1 MSVYSDR
8 IGKLKKEI
16 KLITTKKKKLNK
28 NQKVMI
34 KFINGI
40 NSNAI
45 FEVNGKKIILSKGS
59 KTRGFQHIIEKHY
72 CKGCPGE
79 LSTMD
84 ILNIADVAIK
94 GITLANEGVSTPD
107 LKVKKLQKSQNDY
120 RLVMKEIDTDN
131 LVITYYTID

>member
-120 RLVMKEIDTDN
+120 RLVMKEIDTNN